1 MKFMTGRETG
11 SPCPKLDE
19 QDEQTNDEM
28 NGRECPDGDGGK
40 LGGQSGVGGGAFPSR
55 RLAAARKGDGRR
67 VAGIGGVDG
76 DATILS
82 ERRREGR

>member
-1 MKFMTGRETG
+1 MTGRETG

-28 NGRECPDGDGGK
+28 NGRECPDGDGRK